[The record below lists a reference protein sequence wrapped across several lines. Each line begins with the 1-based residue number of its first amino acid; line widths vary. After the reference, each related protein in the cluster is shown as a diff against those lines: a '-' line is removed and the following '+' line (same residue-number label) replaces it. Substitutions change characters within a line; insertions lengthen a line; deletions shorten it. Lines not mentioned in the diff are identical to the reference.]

1 MPLALAGR
9 LLTTE
14 PPEKTLHSFS
24 YLKTVDNLK
33 KVENNKKLSPVSS
46 YQKWRQQFDI
56 IFSQNNELE
65 IHELELGS
73 YFPFLTAYPV
83 DRGLV

>member
-1 MPLALAGR
+1 MLPALAGR

-14 PPEKTLHSFS
+14 PPGKTLHSFS
-24 YLKTVDNLK
+24 YLKTVDKKKK

-46 YQKWRQQFDI
+46 YQKWRQQFGI

-65 IHELELGS
+65 IHELFAS
-73 YFPFLTAYPV
+73 
-83 DRGLV
+83 